1 MGLVMFPFSRRIL
14 AGSALSIL
22 MAGTALGDAAPV
34 SNSVFSP
41 ANIVG
46 GLLRGA
52 ISYAR
57 MVADIRYGALEVD
70 GMRGGLTLRELQ
82 IAGIGKH
89 ENCRI

>member
-1 MGLVMFPFSRRIL
+1 MFPFSRRIL

-22 MAGTALGDAAPV
+22 MAGTALGDAVPV

-46 GLLRGA
+46 AFLRGA

-57 MVADIRYGALEVD
+57 MVAAPRYGAL
-70 GMRGGLTLRELQ
+70 
-82 IAGIGKH
+82 
-89 ENCRI
+89 

>member
-1 MGLVMFPFSRRIL
+1 MFPFSRHIA

-34 SNSVFSP
+34 PNPVSNSVFSP

-52 ISYAR
+52 VSYGR

-70 GMRGGLTLRELQ
+70 GLRGGWRPAT
-82 IAGIGKH
+82 
-89 ENCRI
+89 